1 MINSLVALA
10 ALTMCSAP
18 VSVELDVFSGSPN
31 PVWNLSEA
39 QCAEVEQ
46 HLDQLPETAGES
58 LQSLPGLGYRGLI
71 IHYENQ
77 QGVRNTI
84 RIYKGI
90 SQSERLQLQDP
101 DRKLEKWL
109 LSTGQDL
116 VDSNMQGYLQTELA
130 Q

>member
-18 VSVELDVFSGSPN
+18 VSVELDVFSGRPN

-46 HLDQLPETAGES
+46 HLDQLPKTAGES

-77 QGVRNTI
+77 QGVRDSI
-84 RIYKGI
+84 RVYKGI
-90 SQSERLQLQDP
+90 SQSEQLQLQDP
-101 DRKLEKWL
+101 DRKLERWL

>member
-1 MINSLVALA
+1 MINLLMPLA
-10 ALTMCSAP
+10 AVTMCSAP
-18 VSVELDVFSGSPN
+18 VAVELDVFSGRPN

-46 HLDQLPETAGES
+46 HIDQLPEVADES
-58 LQSLPGLGYRGLI
+58 LQSLPALGYRGLI

-77 QGVRNTI
+77 QGVRDFI
-84 RIYKGI
+84 RIYRGV
-90 SQSERLQLQDP
+90 SQSEEIQLQDP

-109 LSTGQDL
+109 ISTGQDL
-116 VDSNMQGYLQTELA
+116 VDSNMQEYLQTELA